1 MQVNLQ
7 DGTRIHCVRK
17 PEAKMLDH
25 HVEGYL
31 KHGISIKNNDIV
43 FDVGANGICV

>member
-1 MQVNLQ
+1 MQSIEIQNLYFYPMQVNLQ

-31 KHGISIKNNDIV
+31 KHGI
-43 FDVGANGICV
+43 